1 MSQVSGDLSDGRSAL
16 MPGQFLKVIDADAL
30 KRQLTI
36 AAQHGVYEEPHDVS
50 SFRVSE

>member
-1 MSQVSGDLSDGRSAL
+1 MKWQVTSSDGKSAL

-30 KRQLTI
+30 KRQLAI

-50 SFRVSE
+50 SF